1 MKGAIKARH
10 VPARILVT
18 GGTGFLGTHLVARL
32 VEEGHHVRL
41 ISRSEPT
48 QAALKAPALQA
59 AFAHDGASPVAMS
72 TAEFG
77 KYIGMEIVKW
87 GRVVKQGKITAK

>member
-1 MKGAIKARH
+1 
-10 VPARILVT
+10 
-18 GGTGFLGTHLVARL
+18 
-32 VEEGHHVRL
+32 
-41 ISRSEPT
+41 
-48 QAALKAPALQA
+48 
-59 AFAHDGASPVAMS
+59 MS